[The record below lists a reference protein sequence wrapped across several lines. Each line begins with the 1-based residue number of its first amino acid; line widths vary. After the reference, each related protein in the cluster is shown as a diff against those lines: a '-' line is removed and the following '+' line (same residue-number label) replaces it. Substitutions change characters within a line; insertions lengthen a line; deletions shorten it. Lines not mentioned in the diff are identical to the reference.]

1 MHLDIEIFK
10 DYAVVLKSSSGN
22 DSFYNWNSIS
32 KWINSKILIIPKNFL
47 RQNLFYF
54 HKCFRFLVRQ
64 KRHDLKSNSNF
75 PQGLKEKTLVIS
87 CLFSSN
93 HLVSFFFFF
102 FFFAT
107 ECKKKKKK
115 QISIR
120 RIFSSQ
126 MAVLRPSI
134 VLQPQ
139 SIFAILHTLSQ
150 YKSVPQLKII

>member
-1 MHLDIEIFK
+1 MHLHIEIFK
-10 DYAVVLKSSSGN
+10 EYAVVLKSSSGN
-22 DSFYNWNSIS
+22 DGLYNWNYIS
-32 KWINSKILIIPKNFL
+32 KWINSKILIIPQNVL
-47 RQNLFYF
+47 RQNLFQF
-54 HKCFRFLVRQ
+54 RKCFHFLVRQ
-64 KRHDLKSNSNF
+64 KRHNLKSNSNF

-126 MAVLRPSI
+126 MAVLRLSV
-134 VLQPQ
+134 VLYLQ
-139 SIFAILHTLSQ
+139 FILCNITHLFT
-150 YKSVPQLKII
+150 V